1 MDGRKHVVRYRSS
14 ATAIVMSYLEAFV
27 LGLVQGL
34 TEFLPVS
41 SSGHLVLTQAL
52 LGVTVQGV
60 LFEIMVHVGTL
71 FSVVVY
77 FRRRLWA
84 LTQSLWSPA
93 MKDDRQMIVLLA
105 LATVPA
111 VIAAVTLG
119 DQLKAVYDMPHITA
133 LLLVVTAF
141 LLLLPKLLKL
151 RGNRDVGFVSAIVMG
166 IGQALAILPGISRA
180 GSTITAGLLAKVNPA
195 KAAEF
200 SFLMSIPAIAGGAVF
215 EFRTLLEAGSDAERL
230 GPLLVAAVIAFLSG
244 LAAIYTVLAA
254 IRKGRFAWFSLY
266 LVVAGISGYFYFRG

>member
-1 MDGRKHVVRYRSS
+1 
-14 ATAIVMSYLEAFV
+14 MSYLEAII

-52 LGVTVQGV
+52 LGVSEQGV
-60 LFEIMVHVGTL
+60 LFEILVHVGTL
-71 FSVVVY
+71 FSVIVY
-77 FRRRLWA
+77 FRKRLWA
-84 LTQSLWSPA
+84 LTQSLWTPSMA
-93 MKDDRQMIVLLA
+93 DDRRMILLLA
-105 LATVPA
+105 VATIPA
-111 VIAAVTLG
+111 VIAALTLG
-119 DQLKAVYDMPHITA
+119 DQFKAVYDLPAITA
-133 LLLVVTAF
+133 LLLCVTGV

-151 RGNRDVGFVSAIVMG
+151 GGNRDVGLASALIMG
-166 IGQALAILPGISRA
+166 VGQALAILPGISRS
-180 GSTITAGLLAKVNPA
+180 GSTITAGLLTKVNPA

-215 EFRTLLEAGSDAERL
+215 EFKTLLEVGSDTDRL
-230 GPLLVAAVIAFLSG
+230 GPLLIATLVAFLSG

-266 LVVAGISGYFYFRG
+266 LFAAGISGYFYFRA